1 MFFLI
6 YGFLQGFSALT
17 DSLTEPLLILNIK
30 EPLQIPVTFGTF
42 DQSDEETWP
51 DQQKDNNEDKH
62 NDNDKSSES
71 DH

>member
-42 DQSDEETWP
+42 DQSDEET
-51 DQQKDNNEDKH
+51 
-62 NDNDKSSES
+62 
-71 DH
+71 